1 MSDETDSANDRAAPR
16 KDIGID
22 VFCSVRTEKGSG
34 ILRNLSLS
42 GALLECTSIR
52 LAVGDAIIVAF
63 PGNLDRE
70 PGVLHGVVVRLTP
83 DGCGIKFPGY
93 SSADFD
99 IVTSYEEAD

>member
-1 MSDETDSANDRAAPR
+1 MSFVQSGRKRVRGYSETCHCR
-16 KDIGID
+16 
-22 VFCSVRTEKGSG
+22 
-34 ILRNLSLS
+34 

-52 LAVGDAIIVAF
+52 PAVGDAIIVAF

-70 PGVLHGVVVRLTP
+70 PGVLHGAVVRLTP